1 MSASAR
7 DGTGENSSENWTS
20 PEFFS
25 PIFSLGPSRIRRCIV
40 LPEQTKTRIIR
51 TLIWN
56 ELTYKSDAFRAI
68 LVLMS
73 SFKLQHQQCPFGESS
88 YELIIESMYH
98 SQNGDG

>member
-51 TLIWN
+51 TLITN
-56 ELTYKSDAFRAI
+56 ELTYKTGAFRAI
-68 LVLMS
+68 PVLKMD
-73 SFKLQHQQCPFGESS
+73 FRRLGRI
-88 YELIIESMYH
+88 ELSARPAAAGQA
-98 SQNGDG
+98 SGGAR